1 MSTTEPDSRILIFI
15 SSVTNFNFVSSLL
28 WSNAGFNSLRKL
40 DLEDYE
46 PRYDPTVIP
55 KASESTANAGSSNTL
70 DAVYINGPKS
80 VNRQYTIADYHSAY
94 KSGKLTP
101 TAVAKALLALVPKH
115 KAAFL
120 DVKQDTVLAAA
131 EASTQRYKDGKSR
144 SMLDG
149 VPLSVKGM
157 LSVLFYSAQILDIC
171 TLCYLNSTPI
181 LGKRPALTYIA
192 YLTDSYCQIISFQ
205 AHEHN

>member
-1 MSTTEPDSRILIFI
+1 MSISR
-15 SSVTNFNFVSSLL
+15 VTNFNFVSSFL

-55 KASESTANAGSSNTL
+55 KASDSTANAGSGSTL
-70 DAVYINGPKS
+70 DAVYINGPKC
-80 VNRQYTIADYHSAY
+80 VNRHYTIADYHSAY
-94 KSGKLTP
+94 ESGKLTP

-120 DVKQDTVLAAA
+120 DVKKDIVLTAA
-131 EASTQRYKDGKSR
+131 EASTQRYKDGKAR

-157 LSVLFYSAQILDIC
+157 LPVLLYSTHVLDIC
-171 TLCYLNSTPI
+171 SLCYLTSTPN

-192 YLTDSYCQIISFQ
+192 YLTHSCCQRISFQ
-205 AHEHN
+205 AQRQI

>member
-1 MSTTEPDSRILIFI
+1 M
-15 SSVTNFNFVSSLL
+15 
-28 WSNAGFNSLRKL
+28 RKL

-55 KASESTANAGSSNTL
+55 IASESTANAGSGSTV
-70 DAVYINGPKS
+70 DAVYINGPKCL
-80 VNRQYTIADYHSAY
+80 NRHYTIADYHSAY
-94 KSGKLTP
+94 ESGKLTP

-120 DVKQDTVLAAA
+120 DVRKDRVLAAA

-157 LSVLFYSAQILDIC
+157 LPMLFSSTRALDFC
-171 TLCYLNSTPI
+171 TLCY
-181 LGKRPALTYIA
+181 
-192 YLTDSYCQIISFQ
+192 FQ
-205 AHEHN
+205 AKSSEKRE

>member
-1 MSTTEPDSRILIFI
+1 M
-15 SSVTNFNFVSSLL
+15 
-28 WSNAGFNSLRKL
+28 RKL

-55 KASESTANAGSSNTL
+55 ITNESTGSGSTV

-80 VNRQYTIADYHSAY
+80 VNRHYTIADYHSAY
-94 KSGKLTP
+94 ESGKLTP

-115 KAAFL
+115 NAAFL
-120 DVKQDTVLAAA
+120 DVREDRVLAAA

-149 VPLSVKGM
+149 VPVSVKGM
-157 LSVLFYSAQILDIC
+157 LSVLFYPTRTLDFCSLATSA
-171 TLCYLNSTPI
+171 PI
-181 LGKRPALTYIA
+181 LREKGR
-192 YLTDSYCQIISFQ
+192 
-205 AHEHN
+205 

>member
-1 MSTTEPDSRILIFI
+1 M
-15 SSVTNFNFVSSLL
+15 TNFNFVSSFL

-55 KASESTANAGSSNTL
+55 TASDQTANAGSGSTL
-70 DAVYINGPKS
+70 DAVYINGPKC
-80 VNRQYTIADYHSAY
+80 VNRHYTIADYHSAY
-94 KSGKLTP
+94 ETGKLTP

-120 DVKQDTVLAAA
+120 DVKKDIVLAAA

-157 LSVLFYSAQILDIC
+157 LPILFCFTHVLDIC
-171 TLCYLNSTPI
+171 VLCYLISTPI
-181 LGKRPALTYIA
+181 LGKRRALTYIA
-192 YLTDSYCQIISFQ
+192 YLIISYCRLISFK
-205 AHEHN
+205 A

>member
-1 MSTTEPDSRILIFI
+1 M
-15 SSVTNFNFVSSLL
+15 
-28 WSNAGFNSLRKL
+28 RKL

-55 KASESTANAGSSNTL
+55 IASESAANAGSGSTV
-70 DAVYINGPKS
+70 DAVYMNGPKCLS
-80 VNRQYTIADYHSAY
+80 RHYTIADYHSAY

-101 TAVAKALLALVPKH
+101 TAVAQALLALVPKH

-120 DVKQDTVLAAA
+120 DVVKDNVLAAA

-149 VPLSVKGM
+149 VPVSVKGM
-157 LSVLFYSAQILDIC
+157 LPVFFNSTRALDLC
-171 TLCYLNSTPI
+171 TLCYFHPNPQKRGINDLYCVLDPFLLST
-181 LGKRPALTYIA
+181 
-192 YLTDSYCQIISFQ
+192 YLFSGSKTQLSWLCR
-205 AHEHN
+205 

>member
-1 MSTTEPDSRILIFI
+1 M
-15 SSVTNFNFVSSLL
+15 
-28 WSNAGFNSLRKL
+28 RKL

-55 KASESTANAGSSNTL
+55 KRGESTANAGSGSTV
-70 DAVYINGPKS
+70 DAVYTNGPKCP
-80 VNRQYTIADYHSAY
+80 NRHYTIADYHSAY
-94 KSGKLTP
+94 ESGKLTP

-120 DVKQDTVLAAA
+120 DVRKDKVLAAA

-149 VPLSVKGM
+149 VPVSVKGM
-157 LSVLFYSAQILDIC
+157 LPLLFYSIQGFNL
-171 TLCYLNSTPI
+171 LQ
-181 LGKRPALTYIA
+181 ALLFLRLATFKAI
-192 YLTDSYCQIISFQ
+192 
-205 AHEHN
+205 

>member
-1 MSTTEPDSRILIFI
+1 M
-15 SSVTNFNFVSSLL
+15 
-28 WSNAGFNSLRKL
+28 RKL

-55 KASESTANAGSSNTL
+55 IASESTANAGSGSTV
-70 DAVYINGPKS
+70 DAVYINGPKCL
-80 VNRQYTIADYHSAY
+80 NRHYTIADYHSAY
-94 KSGKLTP
+94 ESGKLTP

-120 DVKQDTVLAAA
+120 DVRKDRVLAAA

-157 LSVLFYSAQILDIC
+157 LPMLFSSTRALDFC
-171 TLCYLNSTPI
+171 TPCY
-181 LGKRPALTYIA
+181 
-192 YLTDSYCQIISFQ
+192 FQ
-205 AHEHN
+205 AKSSEKRE